1 MHGNLTDSEYEV
13 QKINPTLGSVLNS
26 SSGKYQISLNG
37 TGEKVS
43 FTINLKSMSKER
55 ATFTVTG
62 GILSVNSLKTSVAS
76 PQYVGTKVKL
86 ITSASGGSGS
96 LQYRYTIQSGTKKVV
111 TTYSKNNYYTWTP
124 KSAGTY
130 TIKVEVK
137 DAKGTVKNKT
147 ISYVIKNKPL
157 TITSVNIPENITTG
171 DDYKFSASAKG
182 TGRLEYKFSFFYGSI
197 RNKSYK

>member
-1 MHGNLTDSEYEV
+1 M

-37 TGEKVS
+37 TSEKVS

-62 GILSVNSLKTSVAS
+62 GILSVNSLKSSVAS

-86 ITSASGGSGS
+86 TTSASGGSGS

-111 TTYSKNNYYTWTP
+111 TTYSKNNYYAWIP

-130 TIKVEVK
+130 TVKVEVK

-157 TITSVNIPENITTG
+157 SIASLKTSVASPQYVGTKVKLITSAPGKLFPAIV
-171 DDYKFSASAKG
+171 KFKEFIGKAFASQ
-182 TGRLEYKFSFFYGSI
+182 SP
-197 RNKSYK
+197 